1 MTGDPMACL
10 TTEAIHAVNRRADDI
25 REAALEGLRVDA
37 VAELDAAREAIA
49 AAIEISTF
57 YATKPATKEGRNP

>member
-1 MTGDPMACL
+1 MTGDAMACL
-10 TTEAIHAVNRRADDI
+10 LTEAIVAINRRADDI

-49 AAIEISTF
+49 TAVEIAAT
-57 YATKPATKEGRNP
+57 TKTAKEGRNRD